1 MIKLEISFRFASPLA
16 FHYLYPILT
25 HIPET
30 DEIRQTFIPG
40 RWIVDRRF
48 PGIGAEERQA

>member
-25 HIPET
+25 HT
-30 DEIRQTFIPG
+30 YRKQMKYG
-40 RWIVDRRF
+40 RLLFLAVDC
-48 PGIGAEERQA
+48 